1 MIKKIRNKK
10 VNHINQHHKKQ
21 YKKKIRNKKVNHI
34 NQHHK
39 KLYNFKHKIK
49 H

>member
-10 VNHINQHHKKQ
+10 VNHINQHHKKE
-21 YKKKIRNKKVNHI
+21 
-34 NQHHK
+34 
-39 KLYNFKHKIK
+39 YNFKHKIK